1 MHDAPLPPITPL
13 PSISTLADPILALDL
28 NSDGV
33 LLLIVGGVVT
43 LIVLIRSVAGILR
56 TNARERSRRE
66 IAAFIAEGS
75 MTPEQ
80 GERLMRAGESKDA

>member
-1 MHDAPLPPITPL
+1 MHDAPLPPL
-13 PSISTLADPILALDL
+13 PSIAALADPILALDF
-28 NSDGV
+28 NSDGFMLV
-33 LLLIVGGVVT
+33 IIGGVVT